1 MSDID
6 REEFPNATS
15 ESGGSLFSPEN
26 ASPPLPLGGDLV
38 SDPPLSSKG
47 NGDRETNGRFR
58 AGNRAARGN
67 PLARRAQQLRSALYR
82 AVSTDDLTAVIHR
95 LVADAKGGD
104 TAATKLLLERLL
116 GPSTSVDILHRIAR
130 LSIQLQGDA
139 TPATLA
145 ALTGGEPATIEPR
158 LPLSLPTRPH
168 DTD

>member
-67 PLARRAQQLRSALYR
+67 PLARP
-82 AVSTDDLTAVIHR
+82 TPTAPFR
-95 LVADAKGGD
+95 LVPSGELRTILLPSFIALWR
-104 TAATKLLLERLL
+104 TQRAATR
-116 GPSTSVDILHRIAR
+116 PQRSSC
-130 LSIQLQGDA
+130 LSGFWDHQRA
-139 TPATLA
+139 
-145 ALTGGEPATIEPR
+145 
-158 LPLSLPTRPH
+158 
-168 DTD
+168 